1 MTPAIAVEGLR
12 KRFPYGY
19 WQGQG
24 VLGGLLPGRRRPPVC
39 ALDGLTLEVA
49 PGTVHG
55 LLGPNGAG
63 KSTLLKIL
71 ATLVLPDSG
80 SARVAGF
87 DTVKEAPAV
96 RRRLGVML
104 ESERSF
110 FARLSGRGNLKFF
123 AALYGLN
130 STSARAR
137 IQELLELV
145 GLTNDAEADR
155 RFMTYSLGMQ
165 HRLGLAR
172 ALLPNPSV
180 LLLDEPTRSLDP
192 AAAHDWG
199 RLLRDDLARGQGKA
213 VLLAS
218 HNLGEVEKVC
228 DRISILAK
236 GRIVAAGS
244 REELLQRFDCARF
257 EEVYRTALE
266 GPEGREGGE
275 DV

>member
-1 MTPAIAVEGLR
+1 MIPAIAVEGLH
-12 KRFPYGY
+12 KRFL
-19 WQGQG
+19 QHQG

-80 SARVAGF
+80 CARVAGF
-87 DTVKEAPAV
+87 DTAKDAQAV

-110 FARLSGRGNLKFF
+110 FARLSGRRNLEFF
-123 AALYGLN
+123 AALWGLG
-130 STSARAR
+130 SARAR
-137 IQELLELV
+137 SRVGELLELV
-145 GLTNDAEADR
+145 GLAEDADR
-155 RFMTYSLGMQ
+155 RFITYSLGMQ

-172 ALLPNPSV
+172 ALLPGPAV

-218 HNLGEVEKVC
+218 HNLAEVEKVC
-228 DRISILAK
+228 DRISILVK
-236 GRIVAAGS
+236 GKIVAAGS
-244 REELLQRFDCARF
+244 HEELLRRFDCARL
-257 EEVYRTALE
+257 EQVYRKAVG
-266 GPEGREGGE
+266 GPKGRGGAE
-275 DV
+275 DG